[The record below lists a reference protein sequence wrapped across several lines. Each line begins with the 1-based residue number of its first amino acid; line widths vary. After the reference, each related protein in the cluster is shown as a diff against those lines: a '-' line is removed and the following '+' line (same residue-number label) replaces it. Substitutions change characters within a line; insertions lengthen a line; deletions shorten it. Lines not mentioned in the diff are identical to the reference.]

1 MFRFLI
7 RAAIFY
13 TIWQVIYDLF
23 LLPNG
28 KLDEFL
34 SLSVVYISKTI
45 LNIFGWDI
53 HSLGRIITIN
63 GYRGVEVLNEC
74 NALTLMVLYSG
85 FIICFQGSL
94 QNKVKFVTVGIL
106 FIYFLNVIRI
116 IAFSL
121 ATVYFQPHWELFHE
135 FSPFIF
141 FYPLILW
148 LWYQW
153 TLTGEKTPTPSSSE
167 FSLA

>member
-1 MFRFLI
+1 M
-7 RAAIFY
+7 
-13 TIWQVIYDLF
+13 
-23 LLPNG
+23 
-28 KLDEFL
+28 
-34 SLSVVYISKTI
+34 YISKTI

-85 FIICFQGSL
+85 FIICFKGSL

-121 ATVYFQPHWELFHE
+121 ATVYF
-135 FSPFIF
+135 
-141 FYPLILW
+141 
-148 LWYQW
+148 
-153 TLTGEKTPTPSSSE
+153 
-167 FSLA
+167 

>member
-1 MFRFLI
+1 MHLTKALSMVWFSSLLVEFWLQRKVILIAVNKLKQYYSMFRFLI

-85 FIICFQGSL
+85 FIICFQV
-94 QNKVKFVTVGIL
+94 QIQPVTCQIQKG
-106 FIYFLNVIRI
+106 Y
-116 IAFSL
+116 
-121 ATVYFQPHWELFHE
+121 
-135 FSPFIF
+135 
-141 FYPLILW
+141 
-148 LWYQW
+148 
-153 TLTGEKTPTPSSSE
+153 
-167 FSLA
+167 

>member
-85 FIICFQGSL
+85 FIICFKGSL

-148 LWYQW
+148 LWFQW
-153 TLTGEKTPTPSSSE
+153 TLTGKEAPTPSSSE

>member
-1 MFRFLI
+1 MQRKVILIAVNKLKQYYSMFRFLI

-63 GYRGVEVLNEC
+63 GYRGVEVLN
-74 NALTLMVLYSG
+74 AVSYTHLTL
-85 FIICFQGSL
+85 
-94 QNKVKFVTVGIL
+94 
-106 FIYFLNVIRI
+106 
-116 IAFSL
+116 
-121 ATVYFQPHWELFHE
+121 
-135 FSPFIF
+135 
-141 FYPLILW
+141 
-148 LWYQW
+148 
-153 TLTGEKTPTPSSSE
+153 PTK
-167 FSLA
+167 A

>member
-13 TIWQVIYDLF
+13 AIWQMVYDLF

-34 SLSVVYISKTI
+34 SISVVYVSKTI
-45 LNIFGWDI
+45 LNIFGWDTF
-53 HSLGRIITIN
+53 SLGRVITIE

-74 NALTLMVLYSG
+74 NALTLMILYSG
-85 FIICFQGSL
+85 FIVCFQGSL
-94 QNKVKFVTVGIL
+94 PNKIKFLTLGVFLIYIL
-106 FIYFLNVIRI
+106 NIIRI
-116 IAFSL
+116 MAFSL
-121 ATVYFQPHWELFHE
+121 ATVYFQPYWELFHE

-141 FYPLILW
+141 FYPLVLW
-148 LWYQW
+148 LWYRW
-153 TLTGEKTPTPSSSE
+153 TLTGEKTPTLSTSE
-167 FSLA
+167 LSLA

>member
-28 KLDEFL
+28 KIDEFL

-53 HSLGRIITIN
+53 NSLGRIITIN

-85 FIICFQGSL
+85 FIICFKGSL

-106 FIYFLNVIRI
+106 FIYWFFSFGNTCPCGSNKKKTLHHLCKTWGEL
-116 IAFSL
+116 IAF
-121 ATVYFQPHWELFHE
+121 T
-135 FSPFIF
+135 
-141 FYPLILW
+141 
-148 LWYQW
+148 
-153 TLTGEKTPTPSSSE
+153 
-167 FSLA
+167 